1 MTQQVFDLT
10 RKGEHMAKKKKKALS
25 SASKKGTSKKKP
37 TAPRKRSIKKKPTQ
51 AKKKS
56 RGAKKGSS
64 EMRLTW
70 DLATLL
76 EDGLPSD
83 GTRSD
88 AYHFVLDEGV
98 SLTWICEVLSEAIGR
113 VVVEKQVKSVLSRN
127 EVPMLTLYPGDDGS
141 SSGFANM
148 PMSDYRTLIQQ
159 FRFEGSPKKVNYEK
173 DTFVHPRGLGVLESV
188 PDYAAVRNH
197 GEWRRLKKHRSV

>member
-1 MTQQVFDLT
+1 
-10 RKGEHMAKKKKKALS
+10 MAKKKKKALS
-25 SASKKGTSKKKP
+25 RASKKGTSKKKP

-51 AKKKS
+51 ARKKKS

-98 SLTWICEVLSEAIGR
+98 SLTWICEVLAEAIGR
-113 VVVEKQVKSVLSRN
+113 VVLEKQVKSVLRRN

-159 FRFEGSPKKVNYEK
+159 FRFAGSPKKVNYEK
-173 DTFVHPRGLGVLESV
+173 DTFVHPRGLNVLESV
-188 PDYAAVRNH
+188 PDYAAVRTH